1 MKLAALGSV
10 IEVDLSGTGLDHD
23 AVRTAWSRCL
33 VPDDTPCD
41 HDVLMPS
48 TSSMSSLTQ
57 EITRAFITTQIGH
70 LLMFH
75 AGAVCNPDTGASL
88 VYIAP
93 GGTGK
98 TTLTRLLGTRYG
110 YLTDETVAV
119 EPGTWR
125 ILPYPKPLS
134 FRVPGKAGKD
144 EISPDELGLVRAHPE
159 PHVAAILLLD
169 RSEQV
174 VNASVTPQS
183 LMDAVT
189 FICGQSSSLSAL
201 GHPLHTLADLYH
213 DLQSISKVT
222 YTEAA
227 DLMPMVN
234 QWIGSRP

>member
-10 IEVDLSGTGLDHD
+10 LEVDLSSTGLDHD

-41 HDVLMPS
+41 HDVLTPS

-98 TTLTRLLGTRYG
+98 TTLTKLLGTRYG

-144 EISPDELGLVRAHPE
+144 EISPDELGLVRAHPD
-159 PHVAAILLLD
+159 PHVAAILLLE
-169 RSEQV
+169 RSGEH
-174 VNASVTPQS
+174 ARPS
-183 LMDAVT
+183 LTVEPLLDAMT
-189 FICGQSSSLSAL
+189 TMCEQSSSIHAV
-201 GHPLHTLADLYH
+201 HEPLHRIRELMEAVDGVRVARYA
-213 DLQSISKVT
+213 
-222 YTEAA
+222 EAA
-227 DLMPMVN
+227 AIEDQLETLLE
-234 QWIGSRP
+234 RP